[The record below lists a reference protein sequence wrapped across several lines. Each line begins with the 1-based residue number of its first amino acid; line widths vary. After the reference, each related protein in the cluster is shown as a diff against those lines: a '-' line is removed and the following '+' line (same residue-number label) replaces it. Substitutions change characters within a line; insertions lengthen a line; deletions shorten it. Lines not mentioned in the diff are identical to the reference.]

1 MQKQFIFFILLSI
14 LVAIFAITN
23 AEIITVQ
30 LFFWSFQLSGS
41 LVILI
46 SVALGACLVLLFGI
60 YRSFKTRSTIKELE
74 KNLSSIKTQSE
85 LLKNDYNK
93 ALQDNEMLKAE
104 LYQLKNSVTQKTR
117 GCNEIE

>member
-23 AEIITVQ
+23 AEVITVQ

-46 SVALGACLVLLFGI
+46 SVALGACLILLFGL
-60 YRSFKTRSTIKELE
+60 YRSLKTRLTVKELE
-74 KNLSSIKTQSE
+74 KNLSNLKTQSE
-85 LLKNDYNK
+85 LLKNDCDK
-93 ALQDNEMLKAE
+93 SLQDNEMLKAE
-104 LYQLKNSVTQKTR
+104 IYQLKNSVSQKTS
-117 GCNEIE
+117 EE

>member
-1 MQKQFIFFILLSI
+1 MQKQFIFFIFLSI

-23 AEIITVQ
+23 AEIMNVQ

-46 SVALGACLVLLFGI
+46 SVALGALLVLLFGI

-74 KNLSSIKTQSE
+74 RNLSNTRTQ
-85 LLKNDYNK
+85 LDMLKNDHNIT
-93 ALQDNEMLKAE
+93 LQDNEMLKAE
-104 LYQLKNSVTQKTR
+104 IYQLKNNVIQKTS
-117 GCNEIE
+117 EV

>member
-23 AEIITVQ
+23 AEVITVQ

-46 SVALGACLVLLFGI
+46 SVALGACLVLLFGL
-60 YRSFKTRSTIKELE
+60 YRSLKTRLTVKELE
-74 KNLSSIKTQSE
+74 KNLSNLKTQSE
-85 LLKNDYNK
+85 LLKNDYDK
-93 ALQDNEMLKAE
+93 SLQDNEMLKAE
-104 LYQLKNSVTQKTR
+104 IYQLKNSVSQKTS
-117 GCNEIE
+117 EE